1 MIASRRLGVRVP
13 SLARA
18 HPLCDARHAG
28 DAVGQNPMDLAEA
41 ERSGLAVAAASTL
54 DAGED
59 LTSLTGSAAAA
70 AASAAATVEASA
82 PPKQRSGGVVTV
94 IGLSADPANAPSQY
108 AYGPRRHVT
117 PMRTSAL
124 AGSLAA
130 AAVAAAA
137 TVEASATPCRRPPGR
152 RMFVWLLLAPLLAPA
167 RAGCPGFTQQKN
179 CGWGD
184 CGAGCQ
190 NNEPAAIAADSSGAN
205 DKSVCLSW
213 CDGLLP
219 RQNIRNRNA

>member
-1 MIASRRLGVRVP
+1 MRLAKTQNLAMLGRRNSLEAGTAGVGLRVMQARWVASRRLGFRGP
-13 SLARA
+13 SLAHA
-18 HPLCDARHAG
+18 HPPRGARHAV
-28 DAVGQNPMDLAEA
+28 DAFGTPETDLAEG
-41 ERSGLAVAAASTL
+41 EHSGLRAAAASTR
-54 DAGED
+54 GVWED
-59 LTSLTGSAAAA
+59 LI
-70 AASAAATVEASA
+70 
-82 PPKQRSGGVVTV
+82 P
-94 IGLSADPANAPSQY
+94 
-108 AYGPRRHVT
+108 
-117 PMRTSAL
+117 L

-152 RMFVWLLLAPLLAPA
+152 RMFVWLLLALLLAPA